1 MTTVKL
7 DLISAKA
14 QQAAGKSGKSERADN
29 GLFTEVFSAK
39 LSGSRTTTAADDR
52 SSSAA
57 KYKVEGA
64 VKDTNKVV
72 YEDGDSI
79 DTEQNELQETS
90 EPEDESAEKAAMM
103 PAWLLMQLEQDT
115 GNADTKAVP
124 AIGVEAVADPVM
136 VPAEVAT
143 TMDMETMGDVQAV
156 IAEDAMSAEAVLQP
170 DGNQLDDA
178 ENVQNIVSAAG
189 DVLTEAAAPTNEAG
203 REIIDSKVLP
213 EQEIMATEVLPSELD
228 AKQMQ
233 QNIVTEEATVIEEA
247 MIKEPELVIDRQEL
261 AAAES
266 TRLNI
271 QDTSAEE
278 TEATSITGAEADI
291 AQGDETLVNNLKS
304 TADENRQAGQEK
316 ENDNNGSAFA
326 QMIRGEVPRQDSGTV
341 DNTNAPTG
349 MYAAEV
355 EVRDVGQFGR
365 QLIERIDLRQLDQ
378 SQQLTIR
385 LRPDEFG
392 SLTIRLT
399 RSPEGLL
406 AQLISDT
413 AVTREM
419 LAQQANDLQQA
430 LKDQG
435 FDIVQTEILSD
446 FADQQ
451 QENKSFGSWQ
461 QLQEGRE
468 INIRTADAAARLS
481 AQMLEQEESQQ
492 RIERYT
498 TGSVDYFA

>member
-57 KYKVEGA
+57 KDKVEGA

-72 YEDGDSI
+72 YEDADSI
-79 DTEQNELQETS
+79 DAEQNDLQEAAES
-90 EPEDESAEKAAMM
+90 EDDSAEKAAMM
-103 PAWLLMQLEQDT
+103 PAWLLMQLEQDS
-115 GNADTKAVP
+115 GNSEVKAVST
-124 AIGVEAVADPVM
+124 IGVEAVADPVM

-143 TMDMETMGDVQAV
+143 TMDLETMGDVQAA
-156 IAEDAMSAEAVLQP
+156 IAEDAMSADAVLLP
-170 DGNQLDDA
+170 DGNQMVNA
-178 ENVQNIVSAAG
+178 ENVENITAVAG
-189 DVLTEAAAPTNEAG
+189 DVLTEAADPTYEAG

-213 EQEIMATEVLPSELD
+213 EQEMVAAELD
-228 AKQMQ
+228 LQ
-233 QNIVTEEATVIEEA
+233 QTVAAEEAAVIEEA
-247 MIKEPELVIDRQEL
+247 IINKPELAINRQEL
-261 AAAES
+261 AATES

-271 QDTSAEE
+271 QDASAEE
-278 TEATSITGAEADI
+278 TEATSNTGAEADI
-291 AQGDETLVNNLKS
+291 VQEENRLLDNLKS
-304 TADENRQAGQEK
+304 TADENRQPGQEK
-316 ENDNNGSAFA
+316 DNDNNGSAFA
-326 QMIRGEVPRQDSGTV
+326 QMIRGEVVRQDSGTV
-341 DNTNAPTG
+341 DNTSATG
-349 MYAAEV
+349 MYSAEV

-451 QENKSFGSWQ
+451 QDNKSFGSWQ

-468 INIRTADAAARLS
+468 LNIRTADAAARLS
-481 AQMLEQEESQQ
+481 AQMLEQDESHQ

>member
-14 QQAAGKSGKSERADN
+14 QQAAGKSSKSERADN

-57 KYKVEGA
+57 KDKIEVA
-64 VKDTNKVV
+64 DKDVAKAE
-72 YEDGDSI
+72 YEDSNSI
-79 DTEQNELQETS
+79 ETEQNDLQEAADPTAES
-90 EPEDESAEKAAMM
+90 EDEPAERATVM

-156 IAEDAMSAEAVLQP
+156 IADDAMTAETVLLP
-170 DGNQLDDA
+170 DGNQMVNA
-178 ENVQNIVSAAG
+178 ENVENITAAAG
-189 DVLTEAAAPTNEAG
+189 DVLTEAADSINEAG
-203 REIIDSKVLP
+203 RKIIDSKVLP
-213 EQEIMATEVLPSELD
+213 EQEMMAADLD
-228 AKQMQ
+228 LQ
-233 QNIVTEEATVIEEA
+233 QTVAAEEAAVIEEA
-247 MIKEPELVIDRQEL
+247 ISNKPELAINSQEL
-261 AAAES
+261 TAAES

-291 AQGDETLVNNLKS
+291 AQGDETLVNYLKS
-304 TADENRQAGQEK
+304 AADGNRQPGQEK

-326 QMIRGEVPRQDSGTV
+326 QMIRGEAVRQDSGTV
-341 DNTNAPTG
+341 DNTNAATG

-378 SQQLTIR
+378 SQQLTVR

-399 RSPEGLL
+399 RSPEGLV

-446 FADQQ
+446 FSDQQ
-451 QENKSFGSWQ
+451 QDNKGFDSWQ
-461 QLQEGRE
+461 QLQDGRE
-468 INIRTADAAARLS
+468 LNIRTADAAARLS
-481 AQMLEQEESQQ
+481 AQMLEQDESQQ

>member
-29 GLFTEVFSAK
+29 GLFTEVFSTK

-57 KYKVEGA
+57 KDKVEGA
-64 VKDTNKVV
+64 AKDAVQAD
-72 YEDGDSI
+72 YEDGNSI
-79 DTEQNELQETS
+79 DAEQNDLQEAA
-90 EPEDESAEKAAMM
+90 EPEDDSAEKAAMM
-103 PAWLLMQLEQDT
+103 PAWLLMQLEQDS
-115 GNADTKAVP
+115 GNSEVKAVST
-124 AIGVEAVADPVM
+124 IGVEAVADPVM
-136 VPAEVAT
+136 VPAEVVT
-143 TMDMETMGDVQAV
+143 TMDLEAVGDVEAV
-156 IAEDAMSAEAVLQP
+156 IAEDAMSAEAVLQL
-170 DGNQLDDA
+170 DGNQLA
-178 ENVQNIVSAAG
+178 KTESVQNIVSAAG
-189 DVLTEAAAPTNEAG
+189 DVLTEAAAPINEAG

-213 EQEIMATEVLPSELD
+213 EQEMTAADMDL
-228 AKQMQ
+228 Q
-233 QNIVTEEATVIEEA
+233 QTVAAENAADIDGVTIGKSNTV
-247 MIKEPELVIDRQEL
+247 VDSQEL
-261 AAAES
+261 TAAES

-271 QDTSAEE
+271 QDASAEE
-278 TEATSITGAEADI
+278 TEATSNTGAEADI
-291 AQGDETLVNNLKS
+291 VQEENRLLDNLKS
-304 TADENRQAGQEK
+304 TADGNRQPGQEK

-326 QMIRGEVPRQDSGTV
+326 QMIRGEAVRQDSGTV
-341 DNTNAPTG
+341 DNTSATG
-349 MYAAEV
+349 MYSAEV

-451 QENKSFGSWQ
+451 QDSKSFDSWQ
-461 QLQEGRE
+461 QLQEGRDFS
-468 INIRTADAAARLS
+468 IRTADAAARLS
-481 AQMLEQEESQQ
+481 AQMLEQDESQQ